1 MRVALVGVV
10 VGVRRTLCF
19 VFHPHLL
26 LQMKWQ
32 MTTIYDNDTAVGRA
46 VVIVKAEGCK
56 FETLHTHTNTH
67 THTCIHEHTHTHAL
81 THTHTR
87 IHIHKFRNPPAS
99 YTFSPYTGLSASVAT
114 HTHTHIHTHT
124 HTQTHTN
131 THTQRETHF

>member
-19 VFHPHLL
+19 DFRPHLL

-56 FETLHTHTNTH
+56 FETLHTHTH
-67 THTCIHEHTHTHAL
+67 T
-81 THTHTR
+81 
-87 IHIHKFRNPPAS
+87 
-99 YTFSPYTGLSASVAT
+99 PYDLLCGGKEG
-114 HTHTHIHTHT
+114 
-124 HTQTHTN
+124 
-131 THTQRETHF
+131 REEEGC

>member
-56 FETLHTHTNTH
+56 FETLHTHTHTH
-67 THTCIHEHTHTHAL
+67 THINIHTHTLRHTHTHAHTHKHTDKKEHTHKPTHTL
-81 THTHTR
+81 THTR
-87 IHIHKFRNPPAS
+87 PP
-99 YTFSPYTGLSASVAT
+99 G
-114 HTHTHIHTHT
+114 H
-124 HTQTHTN
+124 
-131 THTQRETHF
+131 

>member
-56 FETLHTHTNTH
+56 FETLHTHTHTH
-67 THTCIHEHTHTHAL
+67 THTLSHPHIQTHTHA
-81 THTHTR
+81 HAHA
-87 IHIHKFRNPPAS
+87 HAHAH
-99 YTFSPYTGLSASVAT
+99 T
-114 HTHTHIHTHT
+114 HTHTHTSSRSST
-124 HTQTHTN
+124 TSS
-131 THTQRETHF
+131 RETLSLPRFMDTHNVNHLY